1 MISYEG
7 SRFNVQLSTMVPESK
22 TVEFEEWF
30 DDNIGTDLQKD
41 EDWETGE
48 TCYVMCD
55 ITNSELRMIE
65 DYETKYLLPSSG
77 Y

>member
-22 TVEFEEWF
+22 SVEFEEWF
-30 DDNIGTDLQKD
+30 DDNIGTDLQKYV
-41 EDWETGE
+41 DWETGE

-55 ITNSELRMIE
+55 ITNSELGWIE
-65 DYETKYLLPSSG
+65 DYETKYLIDEE
-77 Y
+77 

>member
-1 MISYEG
+1 MIDYEG
-7 SRFNVQLSTMVPESK
+7 TRFNVQLSTPVGYDKAS
-22 TVEFEEWF
+22 EFEEWF

-41 EDWETGE
+41 EDWDGNNV
-48 TCYVMCD
+48 YVMCD

-65 DYETKYLLPSSG
+65 DYETEYLLPSSG